1 MKELYLGLDTSNYT
15 TSAALCDKEG
25 HILWNQKKLLPVKE
39 GERGLRQS
47 DAVFL
52 HVKALSETAKGL
64 ADTLSEA
71 EGVLQAIGTSVS
83 PRDSEGSYMPC
94 FLVGSGV
101 GEMLSAAMQIPRFTF
116 SHQAGHLM
124 AAAYS
129 ACAGKMDELDALLQK
144 PFLAFHVSG
153 GTTDILYAK
162 PDAER
167 ILTVERLGGTM
178 DINAGQLIDRMGV
191 KMGLSFPSGAAMD
204 EMALAYTAQPPK
216 RKIPKA
222 PVTVRELTCNLSGL
236 ENKATALWDE
246 TAEPALISTYVL
258 HAVAMTLLR
267 LTEKLEEA
275 YPGTPILY
283 AGGVMSSRYIKT
295 FLMPHG
301 RFAEA
306 KFSSDNAAGTA
317 LLCRARAGRNG
328 GSDA

>member
-1 MKELYLGLDTSNYT
+1 MRKLYLGLDTSNYT
-15 TSAALCDKEG
+15 TSAALCDGEG
-25 HILWNQKKLLPVKE
+25 NILWNQKKLLPVKE

-52 HVKALSETAKGL
+52 HTKALHETAEGL
-64 ADTLSEA
+64 TQVLSEA
-71 EGVLQAIGTSVS
+71 DGTLQAIGTSVS

-101 GEMLSAAMQIPRFTF
+101 GEMLSAVMQIPRYSF

-129 ACAGKMDELDALLQK
+129 ACGGQMDTLDTLLQK

-153 GTTDILYAK
+153 GTTDILFAT
-162 PDAER
+162 PDPDK
-167 ILTVERLGGTM
+167 ILHVERLGGTM

-204 EMALAYTAQPPK
+204 EMALAYGGKP
-216 RKIPKA
+216 KIPKA
-222 PVTVRELTCNLSGL
+222 PLTVRELTCNLSGL

-246 TAEPALISTYVL
+246 TADPALVSIYVL

-267 LTEKLEEA
+267 LTEHLEEQ

-283 AGGVMSSRYIKT
+283 AGGVMSSQYIRT
-295 FLMPHG
+295 FLSAHG

-317 LLCRARAGRNG
+317 LLCRAQWQKEHRE
-328 GSDA
+328 

>member
-1 MKELYLGLDTSNYT
+1 MTDLYLGLDTSNYT
-15 TSAALCDKEG
+15 TSAALCDGEG
-25 HILWNQKKLLPVKE
+25 RILWNQKKLLPVKE

-52 HVKALSETAKGL
+52 HVKALSETAAGL
-64 ADTLSEA
+64 AKVLSET
-71 EGVLQAIGTSVS
+71 EGALCAIGTSVS

-101 GEMLSAAMQIPRFTF
+101 GEMLSAAMQIPRYAF

-129 ACAGKMDELDALLQK
+129 ACEGQMDALNTLLQK

-162 PDAER
+162 PQPDT
-167 ILTVERLGGTM
+167 ILTVERLGGTL

-204 EMALAYTAQPPK
+204 ELALAYATTQ
-216 RKIPKA
+216 KIPKA
-222 PVTVRELTCNLSGL
+222 PLTVRELGCNLSGL

-246 TAEPALISTYVL
+246 TGDRAKVSAYVL
-258 HAVAMTLLR
+258 HAVAMTLLK
-267 LTEKLEEA
+267 LTETLETR
-275 YPGTPILY
+275 YPDVPILY
-283 AGGVMSSRYIKT
+283 AGGVMSSQYIRT
-295 FLMPHG
+295 FLAPHG
-301 RFAEA
+301 RFAKA
-306 KFSSDNAAGTA
+306 VYSSDNAAGTA
-317 LLCRARAGRNG
+317 LLCRARTLRAG
-328 GSDA
+328 SME